1 MNFVELIIT
10 VNFRFGG
17 TFLPFLFLATAGL
30 QILKVFFAVHF
41 QSIFGTATRSS
52 LYGEAPRSPL
62 VPRTS
67 WACGRFFQFHY
78 YGTFQ

>member
-10 VNFRFGG
+10 VNLRFGG

-30 QILKVFFAVHF
+30 QILKVFFAIHF
-41 QSIFGTATRSS
+41 QSSFGTASRSS
-52 LYGEAPRSPL
+52 LYDEAPRSASFL
-62 VPRTS
+62 RTS
-67 WACGRFFQFHY
+67 WACGRFSKFHS